1 VIRSRPGHS
10 SVADRPDRAE
20 LPDTYGSLASV
31 TTPPASGNAS
41 QLRRPLSPVEA
52 ALVAEACSRSDVV
65 WLKPAGA
72 DRYQAVWHT
81 WHDDAVA
88 VVYGAGEQ
96 MLPVLSGEVEV
107 MARSKDTGAAV
118 IGFLAQVDTLAAYS
132 PEWDAAAT
140 VLSAA
145 RLNAVDV
152 AQQRERWASG
162 AVISLLRP
170 IAVTVAA
177 EGNDETPSGAFPPPG
192 GPGTTL
198 ERRPFHLG
206 DRLRRALR
214 LKRRR
219 DNDQL

>member
-1 VIRSRPGHS
+1 VTTHPAPGH
-10 SVADRPDRAE
+10 
-20 LPDTYGSLASV
+20 GQ
-31 TTPPASGNAS
+31 

-72 DRYQAVWHT
+72 ERYQAVWHT

-96 MLPVLSGEVEV
+96 MLPVLTGEVEV

-118 IGFLAQVDTLAAYS
+118 IGFLAHVDTLTAHT

-162 AVISLLRP
+162 AVVSLLRP
-170 IAVTVAA
+170 IAVTIAA
-177 EGNDETPSGAFPPPG
+177 EGDDETPSGAFPPPG
-192 GPGTTL
+192 GPATTT
-198 ERRPFHLG
+198 ERQPFHFG
-206 DRLRRALR
+206 GRLRRALR
-214 LKRRR
+214 LRRR
-219 DNDQL
+219 RENEQD

>member
-1 VIRSRPGHS
+1 MTAQPAPGH
-10 SVADRPDRAE
+10 
-20 LPDTYGSLASV
+20 GQQ
-31 TTPPASGNAS
+31 

-65 WLKPAGA
+65 WVKPGGT

-88 VVYGAGEQ
+88 LVYGAGEQ
-96 MLPVLSGEVEV
+96 MLPVLTGEVEV

-118 IGFLAQVDTLAAYS
+118 IGFLAHVDTLTS
-132 PEWDAAAT
+132 HTPEWDAAAT

-162 AVISLLRP
+162 AVVSLLRP

-177 EGNDETPSGAFPPPG
+177 EGDDSTPTGSLPVLG
-192 GPGTTL
+192 GPGTTT
-198 ERRPFHLG
+198 EKRPFHLG
-206 DRLRRALR
+206 SRLRRALR
-214 LKRRR
+214 LRRR
-219 DNDQL
+219 NDDDQN

>member
-1 VIRSRPGHS
+1 M
-10 SVADRPDRAE
+10 
-20 LPDTYGSLASV
+20 
-31 TTPPASGNAS
+31 TTHPAPGNAS
-41 QLRRPLSPVEA
+41 HLRRPLSPVEA

-96 MLPVLSGEVEV
+96 MLPMLSGEVEV

-118 IGFLAQVDTLAAYS
+118 IGFLAHVDTLTAHT

-140 VLSAA
+140 VLSTA

-177 EGNDETPSGAFPPPG
+177 EGDDDTESGALPPPG
-192 GPGTTL
+192 GAGTTL
-198 ERRPFHLG
+198 DRQPFHFG

-214 LKRRR
+214 LKKRR